1 MESFPILA
9 EETRRWFALASFEVK
24 GNWDDLMKKFCEW
37 FFSLSK
43 VQYNHTGYIFGKE
56 SAGDIIRKLFE
67 EKEEEIDLDEV
78 LEIKRTLG
86 VNSES
91 SPYAH
96 IAKYMRLEAI
106 KVKVIHHPHLVLI
119 A

>member
-1 MESFPILA
+1 MLLGDYISSDPRPYGQMLFV
-9 EETRRWFALASFEVK
+9 ALVK

-37 FFSLSK
+37 FFPLSK

-78 LEIKRTLG
+78 LEVKRIMR
-86 VNSES
+86 VKSES
-91 SPYAH
+91 
-96 IAKYMRLEAI
+96 
-106 KVKVIHHPHLVLI
+106 
-119 A
+119 